1 MIPFPMRVYLYTR
14 DTDMR
19 RSFNGLVGIIQS
31 EFKMDILKGDM
42 FLFLSKRRDRI
53 KAIWWDGD
61 GMAIY
66 MKRLEVGVYQRPLIA
81 TDGCCAII
89 DRTQLRLLLSGI
101 EIRSAKRLKR
111 YQSST
116 TDASSGKPEHR
127 PKQMHKRL
135 STITRLRTRP
145 HPRSQKPRHFL
156 ATCPL

>member
-1 MIPFPMRVYLYTR
+1 MRVFLYTR
-14 DTDMR
+14 NTDMR

-66 MKRLEVGVYQRPLIA
+66 MKRLEVGLYQRPLIT

-89 DRTQLRLLLSGI
+89 DRTQLQLLLSGI
-101 EIRSAKRLKR
+101 EISSARRLKR
-111 YQSST
+111 YQPT
-116 TDASSGKPEHR
+116 TTAASAGA
-127 PKQMHKRL
+127 
-135 STITRLRTRP
+135 
-145 HPRSQKPRHFL
+145 HP
-156 ATCPL
+156 

>member
-14 DTDMR
+14 NTDMR
-19 RSFNGLVGIIQS
+19 RSFNGLLGIIQS
-31 EFKMDILKGDM
+31 EFKMDILKGDT

-66 MKRLEVGVYQRPLIA
+66 MKRLEVGVYQRPLIT

-89 DRTQLRLLLSGI
+89 DRTQFQLLLSGI

-111 YQSST
+111 YQSSAT
-116 TDASSGKPEHR
+116 VASSGAH
-127 PKQMHKRL
+127 
-135 STITRLRTRP
+135 S
-145 HPRSQKPRHFL
+145 
-156 ATCPL
+156 